1 MEIIYQPN
9 NEARLG
15 DYLLEN
21 FAGTWTHFRAAVAF
35 VKRSGTRH
43 IRKAMSDFAQ
53 SGQVEIIAGI
63 DHKGSSAAGLVDLL
77 DSAGTNGR
85 VMIFHNRLPFTFHPK
100 VYLFKSSRSAD
111 LLIGSGNLTEG
122 GLFTN
127 YEASIRLKLDLT
139 KAGHVAV
146 LGSAESVLDYWSDT
160 SRQTVRL
167 LNRDLLEH
175 LVAWG
180 RVPSSDQDM
189 PEIKDPTASLTLPSE
204 SSNSREETGRQPAPD
219 SFHIL
224 FAAEGVPSAP
234 TPTGSTF
241 PDSGAAAAPPP
252 ANVEQASAN
261 ETGRRAAT
269 VFVMTLHRTDV
280 GVGQTTPGA
289 TRRSPEIF
297 VPLAARNA
305 NPEFWDW
312 PAGFAEDP
320 GRPGKL
326 DRAGVRMRIGGE
338 IVAVNMMTWPDKH
351 DFRLRCETL
360 RSAGNIGDVLRLE
373 KVGSDVDFDYYAE
386 IVPEGTTEHPRY
398 LALCSEPVRNSE
410 KRYGYY

>member
-1 MEIIYQPN
+1 MEFISKPN
-9 NEARLG
+9 NDTRLG

-53 SGQVEIIAGI
+53 SGKVEIIAGI
-63 DHKGSSAAGLVDLL
+63 DHKGSSAAGLIDLL
-77 DSAGTNGR
+77 DSAGTDGS

-100 VYLFKSSRSAD
+100 LYLFKSSRSAE
-111 LLIGSGNLTEG
+111 LLIGSSNLTEG

-127 YEASIRLKLDLT
+127 YEASIRLTLDLT
-139 KAGHVAV
+139 KADHVAV
-146 LGSAESVLDYWSDT
+146 LGAVESVLDHWSDT

-167 LNRDLLEH
+167 LNRNLLKRF
-175 LVAWG
+175 VALG
-180 RVPSSDQDM
+180 RVPSSDHDM
-189 PEIKDPTASLTLPSE
+189 PQTEDPTANLTPPSQ
-204 SSNSREETGRQPAPD
+204 SSDSSEDAGRQPAPD
-219 SFHIL
+219 PFRSL
-224 FAAEGVPSAP
+224 FAAEGVPPAP
-234 TPTGSTF
+234 TPPRSKF
-241 PDSGAAAAPPP
+241 PDSGTAVAPRH
-252 ANVEQASAN
+252 ANEEQASTT
-261 ETGRRAAT
+261 ETGRRATT

-280 GVGQTTPGA
+280 GVGQTTSGA

-312 PAGFAEDP
+312 PAGFVEDP
-320 GRPGKL
+320 GKPGKI
-326 DRAGVRMRIGGE
+326 DRDGVRMRIGGE

-351 DFRLRCETL
+351 DFRLRSETL

-373 KVGSDVDFDYYAE
+373 KVGSNVDFDYYAE
-386 IVPEGTTEHPRY
+386 IVPQETTEHPRY
-398 LALCSEPVRNSE
+398 LALCTEPVRNSE
-410 KRYGYY
+410 RRYGYY